1 LFFSANAVANI
12 VSPQT
17 FLSSQAPRYGTG
29 VAVTLTAFC
38 INIVLFV
45 TLYFVYQAENKRRD
59 LDPAGAEGADATE
72 ELIDAFSDKTDREN
86 KKLRYKM

>member
-1 LFFSANAVANI
+1 MANI

-38 INIVLFV
+38 VNIVLFV
-45 TLYFVYQAENKRRD
+45 ALYFVYQAENKRRD
-59 LDPAGAEGADATE
+59 LDPAGVEGTDATE

>member
-1 LFFSANAVANI
+1 VANI

-38 INIVLFV
+38 VNIVLFMA
-45 TLYFVYQAENKRRD
+45 LYFVYRTENKRRD
-59 LDPAGAEGADATE
+59 SDPAGVESSDATA